1 MNDYILTLIGT
12 NHKFSGMDL
21 REKLSFP
28 NNKLDIYLKEIH
40 ALDGIKE
47 VMILSTCN
55 RVEIVIVSNKPI
67 KDQILEFISD
77 YSGIDGNTLNKIL
90 YIKYDIDVVHHI
102 FRVASSL
109 DSMVVGEPQILGQLR
124 EAYKWSVEFLTSG
137 AVTNRIMR
145 RAFHTAKLVKSR
157 TDIGKGAISVAYAA
171 FLKIK
176 ELVDVG
182 DKNVMIIGVGE
193 MSELSTEHLASA
205 GANIRYI
212 ANRTPDNALKLA
224 QHYKADIIGIDSIKE
239 AIRDV
244 DIVVT
249 STSSKEPIIK
259 KDDIAAN
266 KDLIIVDMAVPRD
279 TEISIA
285 ALNNVYLIYL
295 DDLKNI
301 IENSLIFRKKQAK
314 DAERIVEEEVENYK
328 AYVES
333 LDYEYVISKLR
344 QMAEHIRQREIRK
357 FIKRH
362 KNELNGDI
370 INDVEALSNSIINK
384 ILHEP
389 TQNIKLFIDHPEG
402 DMYIELIKYL
412 FKIEKP
418 KKDIR
423 CFFSENA

>member
-1 MNDYILTLIGT
+1 MNDYTLTLIGT
-12 NHKFSGMDL
+12 NHKFSEVNL
-21 REKLSFP
+21 REKLVFP
-28 NNKLDIYLKEIH
+28 NNKLDIYLKEIR

-47 VMILSTCN
+47 AMILSTCN
-55 RVEIVIVSNKPI
+55 RVEIIIVSNKPI
-67 KDQILEFISD
+67 KNQILGFVSD

-109 DSMVVGEPQILGQLR
+109 DSMVIGEPQILGQLK

-145 RAFHTAKLVKSR
+145 GAFHTAKLVKSR
-157 TDIGKGAISVAYAA
+157 TDIGKGAISIAYAG

-176 ELVDVG
+176 ELVDVVG
-182 DKNVMIIGVGE
+182 KNVIIIGVGE
-193 MSELSTEHLASA
+193 MSELSAEHLAA
-205 GANIRYI
+205 GGANIKYI

-224 QHYKADIIGIDSIKE
+224 KQYKADVISIDSIKD
-239 AIRDV
+239 AIRNV
-244 DIVVT
+244 DIIIT

-259 KDDIAAN
+259 KQDIITDKN
-266 KDLIIVDMAVPRD
+266 LIIVDMAVPRD
-279 TEISIA
+279 TETSIA
-285 ALNNVYLIYL
+285 TLSNVRLICL

-301 IENSLIFRKKQAK
+301 IKSSIIFRKKQAK
-314 DAERIVEEEVENYK
+314 DAEKIVEEEVENYK

-333 LDYEYVISKLR
+333 LDYEYIISKLR
-344 QMAEHIRQREIRK
+344 QMAEHIRQREMRK
-357 FIKRH
+357 FIKKH
-362 KNELNGDI
+362 KNELNGDV
-370 INDVEALSNSIINK
+370 INDLESLSNSIINK

-402 DMYIELIKYL
+402 DMYIELIKRI

-418 KKDIR
+418 KRDLK